1 MELLVL
7 VRDASDISSLE
18 QLGTVEWVSK
28 LSNVVLLT
36 CKPDNEDKILALSN
50 IVRVER
56 PKIGSAM
63 V

>member
-28 LSNVVLLT
+28 LSNVVVLK
-36 CKPDNEDKILALSN
+36 CKPENENKILALPN
-50 IVRVER
+50 VVRVER